1 MTSADSERDE
11 WLLDESLKET
21 FPASDSTSPVLPG
34 SLLGMRY
41 TAKRHAAQTVGF
53 PRTGLLRW
61 LLGALIGGVI
71 VGVIVIRGRHS

>member
-21 FPASDSTSPVLPG
+21 FPASDSTSPVQPG

-41 TAKRHAAQTVGF
+41 ATKPHAAEKAGA
-53 PRTGLLRW
+53 PRMLAPW
-61 LLGALIGGVI
+61 LIGALIGGVI
-71 VGVIVIRGRHS
+71 VGIIVMRARHT